1 MTAVFVNGNPE
12 SAAVWSPL
20 LEALDRVDVVRLS
33 PPGFGAPVPDGFGA
47 TADEYLAWLVS
58 QVEAIGEPVDL
69 VGHDWG
75 ANHVLRLACAR
86 PDLVRSW
93 CTDTAGT
100 FAHDYVWHEG
110 TKAWRT
116 RGDGEQAVAF
126 ARHGHTGAGIALRV
140 AGHDPDR
147 GRAVGRG
154 LRRGDGSVHPGPVPI
169 RRSGRAGAMER
180 SASGCVERGRASCC
194 SPAKTTTR
202 AVSPGIAGSPSRPAP
217 GLSHSK
223 ASATG
228 GCSRT
233 RHPAPTP
240 CALSGTP
247 SDRVERTGRCHAGAV
262 PVRSGPR
269 RLRSSRELELDD
281 DRCGGR
287 SCGHHGGGRSRGCH
301 GGGRRGRRRRKRR
314 G

>member
-1 MTAVFVNGNPE
+1 MTAVFVHGNPE
-12 SAAVWSPL
+12 SSAVWSPL

-116 RGDGEQAVAF
+116 RGEGEQAVAF
-126 ARHGHTGAGIALRV
+126 MLDMGTPARVALYESLGMTPTGAEQLAEAFDEVMGRCILALYRSADQAVLARWSARLPDASARPGLVLFASEDHYSGGASRHRWVAEQTGARFVTLEGLGHWWLLQDPTPGADALRSFW
-140 AGHDPDR
+140 DT
-147 GRAVGRG
+147 
-154 LRRGDGSVHPGPVPI
+154 L
-169 RRSGRAGAMER
+169 
-180 SASGCVERGRASCC
+180 
-194 SPAKTTTR
+194 
-202 AVSPGIAGSPSRPAP
+202 
-217 GLSHSK
+217 
-223 ASATG
+223 
-228 GCSRT
+228 
-233 RHPAPTP
+233 
-240 CALSGTP
+240 
-247 SDRVERTGRCHAGAV
+247 
-262 PVRSGPR
+262 
-269 RLRSSRELELDD
+269 
-281 DRCGGR
+281 
-287 SCGHHGGGRSRGCH
+287 
-301 GGGRRGRRRRKRR
+301 
-314 G
+314 